1 MKRTVIL
8 AAALAALLLSGCGRG
23 GTELIDNIQNEEET
37 LAEEAA
43 DTSHETDYTLGGV
56 TEPAAETTPAEA
68 AEAESPAASISWKTF
83 DYGSLSFDENAVWQ
97 PNGNCFIKNGIFC
110 ADYGI
115 FPDKGDEFLPSYQ
128 LRFYDITENKLL
140 ETIDLPEGCGPYEV
154 ITEVSGDIFCKYVTY
169 RSIYDESSD
178 SYNEEYSVVT
188 VRSDLSYDITDGY
201 TAADSSLEVCGHS
214 IVQRD
219 PDIIDAESGEVL
231 AAGKEAESDDDFS
244 GTRQMYYFPVDG
256 NRFIYRTLGYERL
269 PGFGIY
275 DFSEGKATDIPNS
288 KDLIPLGIH
297 GGKIY
302 SVKTAWDGYGTE
314 LYTTDTETLE
324 TEFFMD
330 CPITVEPN
338 DYVEYVMPE
347 SGAFIVMKYQP
358 EDGDSSAVLYSIDPD
373 TKEFISENIPEDFN
387 YYSLTRSGDALF
399 INTLSSET
407 ILIADISI

>member
-8 AAALAALLLSGCGRG
+8 AAALTALLLSGCGRG

-43 DTSHETDYTLGGV
+43 DTSRETDYTFGGV

-68 AEAESPAASISWKTF
+68 TEAEPPAASISWKTF
-83 DYGSLSFDENAVWQ
+83 DYGSLSSDENAVWQ
-97 PNGNCFIKNGIFC
+97 PNGNYFIKNGIFC

-140 ETIDLPEGCGPYEV
+140 ETIDIPEGCGPYEV
-154 ITEVSGDIFCKYVTY
+154 ITEASSDIFCKYVTY
-169 RSIYDESSD
+169 RSVYDESSD

-201 TAADSSLEVCGHS
+201 TAADSSIEVCGHN
-214 IVQRD
+214 IVRRY
-219 PDIIDAESGEVL
+219 PDIIDADSGEILV
-231 AAGKEAESDDDFS
+231 AGNDDTSELKATSIKF
-244 GTRQMYYFPVDG
+244 YFPVDE
-256 NRFIYRTLGYERL
+256 NRFVYRTMGYEKL

-275 DFSEGKATDIPNS
+275 DFSEGKATDIPDTN
-288 KDLIPLGIH
+288 DLIPLGIH
-297 GGKIY
+297 GSKIY
-302 SVKTAWDGYGTE
+302 SEKTVRDEISNE
-314 LYTTDTETLE
+314 LYITDTETLE

-330 CPITVEPN
+330 CPITVGPN
-338 DYVEYVMPE
+338 DYAEYVMPE
-347 SGAFIVMKYQP
+347 SGDFIVMKYQP
-358 EDGDSSAVLYSIDPD
+358 EDGDSSAVLYIIDPD
-373 TKEFISENIPEDFN
+373 TKEFISENIPEDFK

-407 ILIADISI
+407 ILIADISV